1 MQALDSGKLH
11 AYMCDFPTR
20 ELIEHPKVTALP
32 HLGASTTEAEE
43 NCAVMVAEN
52 IKDYLENGIIRQSVN
67 FPEAIMPRVD
77 AYRITVANA
86 NVPNMV
92 GQIST
97 CLADAKLN
105 IVDLLNKSR
114 GDVAYTVIDLDQSVP
129 EETLEKIRQIDG
141 VLSVRNLGRP
151 TA

>member
-1 MQALDSGKLH
+1 
-11 AYMCDFPTR
+11 MCDFPTR

-52 IKDYLENGIIRQSVN
+52 IKDYLENGIIRHSVN

-114 GDVAYTVIDLDQSVP
+114 GEVAYTVVDLDQSVP